1 MTYAHVVIADMTS
14 DMTSKVMHYYYVQM
28 FEGFVMWLIW
38 RTVTVIQCVA
48 SNDRLDLLLMFVSLH

>member
-1 MTYAHVVIADMTS
+1 MTYDHVVIGDMKS
-14 DMTSKVMHYYYVQM
+14 DMTSKAMHYVQI